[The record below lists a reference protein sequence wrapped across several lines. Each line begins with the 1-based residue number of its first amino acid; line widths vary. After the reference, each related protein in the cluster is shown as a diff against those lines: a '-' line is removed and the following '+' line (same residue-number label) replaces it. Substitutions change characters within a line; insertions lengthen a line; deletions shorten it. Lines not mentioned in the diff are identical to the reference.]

1 MMEERDRIL
10 EKKAIKA
17 AFLPGAAAYL

>member
-1 MMEERDRIL
+1 MMEERDRSL

-17 AFLPGAAAYL
+17 AFLPGVAAYL